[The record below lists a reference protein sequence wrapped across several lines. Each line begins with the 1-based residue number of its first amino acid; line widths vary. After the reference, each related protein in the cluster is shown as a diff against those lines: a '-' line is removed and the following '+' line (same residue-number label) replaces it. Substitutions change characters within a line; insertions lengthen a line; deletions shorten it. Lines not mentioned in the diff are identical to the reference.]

1 MVRSRLLVAFAASAS
16 ATSSPRAADDYALV
30 RGVPLWDQG
39 RSLPRCACPGSGV
52 EIAFER
58 VNDDFCD
65 CAFGGDEP
73 GTAACAGR
81 EHAAGFRCPGDGA
94 RVSASKVSDGVA
106 DCCDESDEG
115 GPAPGGAAGG
125 PCGGGVGG
133 VAEDAAA
140 YRAGAAERRARFGAS
155 ARADDALADICTAEF
170 ASGPFAYSVCFG
182 GRATQREGGAS
193 RLLGTLEAYDD
204 ERRAFRFGGGDACG
218 ADPRTATVALVC
230 GGGGDRLVAVD
241 EPAPCRYELTA
252 SSPAACDERRGAD
265 LSIALEASD
274 DRGAARIKDGW
285 LAAKDDGGAWFFYHT
300 TNGSSTRDAPPGWRA
315 TFAKES

>member
-39 RSLPRCACPGSGV
+39 RFLPRFACPRSGV

-106 DCCDESDEG
+106 DCCDASDEKDMAVDV
-115 GPAPGGAAGG
+115 PP
-125 PCGGGVGG
+125 P
-133 VAEDAAA
+133 
-140 YRAGAAERRARFGAS
+140 Y
-155 ARADDALADICTAEF
+155 
-170 ASGPFAYSVCFG
+170 PFARGGTSRPEVVGRFQRVC
-182 GRATQREGGAS
+182 
-193 RLLGTLEAYDD
+193 
-204 ERRAFRFGGGDACG
+204 
-218 ADPRTATVALVC
+218 
-230 GGGGDRLVAVD
+230 
-241 EPAPCRYELTA
+241 
-252 SSPAACDERRGAD
+252 
-265 LSIALEASD
+265 
-274 DRGAARIKDGW
+274 
-285 LAAKDDGGAWFFYHT
+285 
-300 TNGSSTRDAPPGWRA
+300 
-315 TFAKES
+315 